1 MSGRWKMAGSEG
13 LKKTTDMTVGKPFE
27 LIIKFA
33 VPLFLGNVFQQF
45 YNMADSAIVGQALG
59 IKALTSVGA
68 SASILFLVFGFC
80 IGTCAGF
87 AVPVAQKFGARD
99 YSAMRR
105 YVFNSFYLSVA
116 IAAIVTL
123 ATTFFCRDILL
134 LIHTPQEFFDDAYR
148 YLFIIFLGIPCT
160 ILYNEAASIM
170 RSLGDSST
178 PFFYL
183 VVAAISNIVF
193 DLLLILVMKWGVIG
207 AAVATVL
214 AQLIS
219 GILSLRSLMREYDI
233 LRPEPG
239 EWRFDSKICRTL
251 LAMGVPMGL
260 QCSTTAVGS
269 IMLQVSVNGLAACYV
284 SAYAA
289 ALKLKSLFLPVFD
302 SLGVAMA
309 SYCGQNFGAE
319 QYERIRS
326 GVKNSVVLT
335 AAFSLVTAVVTVLW
349 GNYLVMLFVKAEET
363 QVIAAAHKYIA
374 VDGALS
380 IAVGLLIVFRYCI
393 QGIGRSDLAMVG
405 GILEMIARTGMSLF
419 VIPVFGWIAACY
431 TDFAAWGSA
440 VIYLVPVFIYLVHKQ
455 ERSGT
460 ILEPCQ
466 G

>member
-87 AVPVAQKFGARD
+87 A
-99 YSAMRR
+99 
-105 YVFNSFYLSVA
+105 
-116 IAAIVTL
+116 
-123 ATTFFCRDILL
+123 
-134 LIHTPQEFFDDAYR
+134 EFFDDAYR